1 MTFGT
6 FEFTEYGT
14 KPFEDVYSTTSVTSV
29 TVDINDVNGK
39 GITLVEGLIQPTEE
53 YYPYLSLRGSDNS
66 VSSIKDVQYRMRRS
80 GTTSTYNT
88 GDNTVIRL
96 TNHYIDNSDTEGF
109 YFQLWFKFG
118 ENNSSNPYE
127 DVSFHWRG
135 LAHVTGD
142 SSAGVAATEGQGRV
156 RSSGDVGKAR
166 FTMSNGAIANHRI
179 RCFNFLS
186 S

>member
-39 GITLVEGLIQPTEE
+39 GITLVEGLIQPTTE
-53 YYPYLSLRGSDNS
+53 YFPYLSLRGSDNS
-66 VSSIKDVQYRMRRS
+66 TASIKDVQYRVRRS
-80 GTTSTYNT
+80 GTTSSYNT
-88 GDNTVIRL
+88 GNNTVIRL

-109 YFQLWFKFG
+109 HFQLWFKFG

-135 LAHVTGD
+135 LALVSGD
-142 SSAGVAATEGQGRV
+142 SSAGVAAAEGQGRV

-166 FTMSNGAIANHRI
+166 FTMSSGSIANHRI

>member
-1 MTFGT
+1 M
-6 FEFTEYGT
+6 
-14 KPFEDVYSTTSVTSV
+14 
-29 TVDINDVNGK
+29 DINDVNGK
-39 GITLVEGLIQPTEE
+39 GITFVEGLIQSTTE
-53 YYPYLSLRGSDNS
+53 YYPLFSLRGSDNS
-66 VSSIKDVQYRMRRS
+66 TASIKSVQYRMRRS
-80 GTTSTYNT
+80 GTTSTYST
-88 GDNTVIRL
+88 GNSTLIRL
-96 TNHYIDNSDTEGF
+96 TNHYIDNSDTEGL

-166 FTMSNGAIANHRI
+166 FVMSNGSIANHRI